1 MQRPIVISRDAIR
14 PMSAL
19 TTICHALK
27 THVNRSV
34 ARKWRGSVKELVD
47 QWIRHVVNNHNE
59 MVSVARRIRSR
70 MAIAVVKTPC
80 ALKVI
85 VNRRDSRMVV
95 GVSTTSHS
103 SSSVRAVAVR

>member
-27 THVNRSV
+27 TRVNRSA

-80 ALKVI
+80 VPMAFVS
-85 VNRRDSRMVV
+85 RRGSRMVV

-103 SSSVRAVAVR
+103 VRAIAVR